1 VVIHSAHTSEGERIL
16 KALKIEFYNC
26 PICGVGIGNDVDGT
40 VEHKCKEEKE
50 YAASFQTNDM
60 PTLPQKLEAI
70 RAVCV
75 KANPR
80 KKWSVEPYRTGD
92 TECFGY
98 NLPVLLSDVLLA
110 MNKKLDKWA
119 SRSWNSVIASWNLLR
134 PSLDDQDEPTVNLI
148 YEILK

>member
-1 VVIHSAHTSEGERIL
+1 M
-16 KALKIEFYNC
+16 
-26 PICGVGIGNDVDGT
+26 GIGNDVDGT

-98 NLPVLLSDVLLA
+98 NLPVLLSDVLGA
-110 MNKKLDKWA
+110 MKENQTTEKIVTIVL
-119 SRSWNSVIASWNLLR
+119 VWNLLR
-134 PSLDDQDEPTVNLI
+134 PSLDDQKEATVNLI

>member
-1 VVIHSAHTSEGERIL
+1 MGTLAHTSEGERIL

-98 NLPVLLSDVLLA
+98 NLPVLLSDVLGA
-110 MNKKLDKWA
+110 MKENQTTEKIVTIVL
-119 SRSWNSVIASWNLLR
+119 VWNLLR
-134 PSLDDQDEPTVNLI
+134 PSLDEQEEATIDLV
-148 YEILK
+148 YEILCAK

>member
-1 VVIHSAHTSEGERIL
+1 
-16 KALKIEFYNC
+16 
-26 PICGVGIGNDVDGT
+26 
-40 VEHKCKEEKE
+40 
-50 YAASFQTNDM
+50 M
-60 PTLPQKLEAI
+60 PTLPQKLEEI
-70 RAVCV
+70 RVVCV
-75 KANPR
+75 RANPR

-134 PSLDDQDEPTVNLI
+134 PSLEDQDEPTVNLI

>member
-1 VVIHSAHTSEGERIL
+1 M
-16 KALKIEFYNC
+16 
-26 PICGVGIGNDVDGT
+26 GIGNDVDGT

-98 NLPVLLSDVLLA
+98 NLPVLLSDVLGA
-110 MNKKLDKWA
+110 MKENQTTEKIVTIVL
-119 SRSWNSVIASWNLLR
+119 VWNLLR
-134 PSLDDQDEPTVNLI
+134 PSLDDQEEATIDLV
-148 YEILK
+148 YEILCAK